1 MPEVMD
7 IYILGLYYTLDIYVY
22 IQFLNN
28 EYDVFLPTL
37 IDVNQT
43 PAVQGFIL
51 SPCHA
56 CRAIADLKNKIQSNM
71 PMWSPLLSNH
81 LY

>member
-43 PAVQGFIL
+43 PALQGFIL

-56 CRAIADLKNKIQSNM
+56 CRAITD
-71 PMWSPLLSNH
+71 
-81 LY
+81 